1 MAKKI
6 WIALSLILVTAIV
19 GVSVYV
25 STIDWN
31 QHKDKIAAQF
41 TEVTGKRVVFEGPV
55 TFSLFP
61 SPYLTASNIK
71 VYNMSGAPSPKP
83 LATIKSLIA
92 NLSLI
97 PLLNG
102 DFEVKMMSLVE
113 PEIFFEVQ
121 PDGSVNWYSPLTETQ
136 RDNMENVNLSLDS
149 VLLEKARV
157 NIVDAKHNV
166 ESSLDNL
173 NAEVIAY
180 SVYGPYRIE
189 GSYVRG
195 KNPEGFAISLGQFS
209 ESFATSVNLVL
220 NQPAAKTYLR
230 FDGSVLLQN
239 DAVNGNVIFESNDLT
254 KFVNDSL
261 WGITL
266 DKVYDHPLAVSF
278 ELNTNKTKIDL
289 SNIVVKYG
297 TTAGAGN
304 MLIPLLE
311 NEFKSDTDENV
322 PERRR
327 IEMAFDMTD
336 LELEPVVHTLAQV
349 LDKYAVPGTEY
360 NPQYNFD
367 VLADVKAVKSYYNDQ
382 TIRDFNLSLDFI
394 DNNLTIKN
402 LTATLPGETTSGL
415 KGDIFSADEALSY
428 NLDVSLATNDF
439 EKTANWLGAE
449 IKPIVTA
456 TYKKAV
462 VTANLSGTLK
472 TIKVSPFDITL
483 DKTAM
488 KGDLG
493 IVRGDRN
500 SAYLVVN
507 ADSIN
512 FDNYISGLPNEERAK
527 SFAERTAYRF
537 GKLAFLNDFDLHL
550 NSKLGLGI
558 YENIPFENIQFDME
572 LNKGIMNIQ
581 ALNIGSLANS
591 TLKAEGKIKGF
602 GERPQFDNIKYDLDT
617 PDLTN
622 LLNKFDFSQ
631 PPLNNKDLR
640 KLSSKGIFSGF
651 LDRIAIK
658 AVSKYGYIDSIYTG
672 ELARKNDK
680 FSYKGLLDLK
690 VPDFVKFVN
699 DLGFNYAPKAYS
711 LGIFT
716 FKSQVN
722 GDADKFKLSDID
734 VFVGANNFKGEAVF
748 DRSGGRP
755 NVTADMKINTLELER
770 YFYNGGGQS
779 VQISS
784 FRPNA
789 VEDADFIAKPYFDKA
804 KFDFGFYNSFDFQ
817 GKFDFGRLSY
827 KNNELQNALM
837 NLSLK
842 DGVLNMNQLTGTYKG
857 EPVTASWKWGMSKNP
872 YLKGNLEVKNQ
883 VLSEG
888 VLSGKKYGIRSGK
901 IDLKT
906 SFDTSASSF
915 EDMFLGLNST
925 TEFVINSPIVKGWD
939 MAAIREDLSKRE
951 YSEGLAAEINADL
964 EKGETPFD
972 VVKGTLKTQK
982 ANYSFEQTV
991 FAGKDLLI
999 EMDDTGNLDTWDM
1012 DGKFTVKMA
1021 GLKNI
1026 PPFTFTM
1033 TGAMIAPQTAAD
1045 VAPIANVY
1053 DSKWAKVAADKK
1065 AAEEAR
1071 AAFLKG
1077 LMDEQLNKA
1086 RTVKQQL
1093 DEEVLPEYEAMRAL
1107 ATDAGILKQYDAIK
1121 AEIEKT
1127 DAGLGELFT
1136 LGLTKDFDEKLPESM
1151 DKKREVYAKSIE
1163 KMKGDIATAYAND
1176 IKLRI
1181 NGTYNQIVDVYNKSK
1196 DKSISYRDR
1205 FVEFPK
1211 RMANVKTEYV
1221 MDEDEQINQLK
1232 ESIEE
1237 KLLSIDT
1244 INNEV
1249 VKDYIF
1255 IQNTQDKQRLEE
1267 YAARTK
1273 ELLAKAEI
1281 DIKDLDSSIENL
1293 FAYTEE
1299 RVAAEEKIYQ
1309 DKLKAEEIK
1318 RKLEENVGKISGAK
1332 GQTKTVVR
1340 DIEEIEKSEEARE
1353 KEKVKVLDFSG
1364 EAKSVNVIKKPDA
1377 AVEIKEEAAPEKKE
1391 ETTGIIRK
1399 VTGTISKASG
1409 TIKKQ

>member
-6 WIALSLILVTAIV
+6 WIALSLILITAIV
-19 GVSVYV
+19 GLSVYV

-71 VYNMSGAPSPKP
+71 VYNMTGDPSPKP

-113 PEIFFEVQ
+113 PEIFFEVS
-121 PDGSVNWYSPLTETQ
+121 PEGNINWYSPLTETQ
-136 RDNMENVNLSLDS
+136 KYNMENVNLSLDS
-149 VLLEKARV
+149 VLLEKAKV
-157 NIVDAKHNV
+157 NILDAKHDI

-230 FDGSVLLQN
+230 FDGSILLQN
-239 DAVNGNVIFESNDLT
+239 DAVNGNVIFESNDFT

-261 WGITL
+261 WGVTL
-266 DKVYDHPLAVSF
+266 DQVYDHPLAVSF

-311 NEFKSDTDENV
+311 DEFKSDTDEDT

-327 IEMAFDMTD
+327 IELAFDMTD
-336 LELEPVVHTLAQV
+336 LELEPVVHTLSQI
-349 LDKYAVPGTEY
+349 LDKYAVPEMEY
-360 NPQYNFD
+360 APQYRFD
-367 VLADVKAVKSYYNDQ
+367 VLADVKAVKSYYRDQ

-402 LTATLPGETTSGL
+402 LTATLPGETTSSV
-415 KGDIFSADEALSY
+415 KGDIFSADEVLSY
-428 NLDVSLATNDF
+428 NLDVSLSTNDF

-462 VTANLSGTLK
+462 ISANLSGTMK
-472 TIKVSPFDITL
+472 TIKISPFDITL

-493 IVRGDRN
+493 IVRGERN
-500 SAYLVVN
+500 SAYLVLN
-507 ADSIN
+507 ADSVN
-512 FDNYISGLPNEERAK
+512 FDNYISSLPNEEKAK
-527 SFAERTAYRF
+527 DFAGRTAYRF
-537 GKLAFLNDFDLHL
+537 GKLGFLKDFDLHL

-558 YENIPFENIQFDME
+558 YENIPFENVQFDME
-572 LNKGIMNIQ
+572 LSKGVMNVQ

-591 TLKAEGKIKGF
+591 TLKFEGKIKGF

-622 LLNKFDFSQ
+622 LLNKFDFPQ

-651 LDRIAIK
+651 MDRIAIK

-680 FSYKGLLDLK
+680 FSYKGSLDLK
-690 VPDFVKFVN
+690 TPDFVKFVN

-716 FKSQVN
+716 FKSQIN
-722 GDADKFKLSDID
+722 GDTDKFKLTD
-734 VFVGANNFKGEAVF
+734 VDAFVGSNNFKGAVMV
-748 DRSGGRP
+748 DRSSGRP
-755 NVTADMKINTLELER
+755 DVVADMKINTLELER
-770 YFYNGGGQS
+770 YFYNG
-779 VQISS
+779 SS
-784 FRPNA
+784 QNASLVGFRPNA
-789 VEDADFIAKPYFDKA
+789 VEDAEFIAKPYFDKT
-804 KFDFGFYNSFDFQ
+804 KFDFNFYNSFDFQ
-817 GKFDFGRLSY
+817 GKLDFGRLTY

-842 DGVLNMNQLTGTYKG
+842 SGVLNMDKLTGTYRG
-857 EPVTASWKWGMSKNP
+857 EPVSASWKWGMSKNP

-883 VLSEG
+883 VLG
-888 VLSGKKYGIRSGK
+888 DGTLNGKKYGIRSGI
-901 IDLKT
+901 IDLKM
-906 SFDTSASSF
+906 SFDTPASSF
-915 EDMFLGLNST
+915 DDMFLGLNST
-925 TEFVINSPIVKGWD
+925 TEFVVNSPIVKGWD
-939 MAAIREDLSKRE
+939 MAAIRKDLEKRE
-951 YSEGLAAEINADL
+951 YSEGLTAEITADL
-964 EKGETPFD
+964 EKGETFFD

-982 ANYSFEQTV
+982 GNYSFEQTV
-991 FAGKDLLI
+991 FAGKDLLV
-999 EMDDTGNLDTWDM
+999 EMDDSGNLDTWDM
-1012 DGKFTVKMA
+1012 DAKFTVKMA
-1021 GLKNI
+1021 DLKNV

-1033 TGAMIAPQTAAD
+1033 SGAMISPQMAAD

-1065 AAEEAR
+1065 AEEEAR

-1086 RTVKQQL
+1086 QEVKRQL
-1093 DEEVLPEYEAMRAL
+1093 DEDVLPAYEEMRAL
-1107 ATDAGILKQYDAIK
+1107 ATDEGILKQYDAIK
-1121 AEIEKT
+1121 ADIEKT

-1151 DKKREVYAKSIE
+1151 DKKREVYAKNIE
-1163 KMKGDIATAYAND
+1163 RMKGDIATAYAND

-1196 DKSISYRDR
+1196 NKSIAYRDR

-1211 RMANVKTEYV
+1211 RITNIKTEYV
-1221 MDEDEQINQLK
+1221 LDEDEQINQLK
-1232 ESIEE
+1232 DSIEE

-1255 IQNTQDKQRLEE
+1255 IQNSQDKARLEA
-1267 YAARTK
+1267 YADKTK
-1273 ELLAKAEI
+1273 ELLAKAEV

-1293 FAYTEE
+1293 FAYVEE

-1309 DKLKAEEIK
+1309 DRLKAEEIK

-1340 DIEEIEKSEEARE
+1340 DIEEIEKSEEALE

-1364 EAKSVNVIKKPDA
+1364 EAKPVSVVKKTDVV
-1377 AVEIKEEAAPEKKE
+1377 VEIKEEPAPEQEKE
-1391 ETTGIIRK
+1391 SSGIIRK
-1399 VTGTISKASG
+1399 ATGTISKASG